1 MRQKNMGKVIILCM
15 CLMVGNILSPA
26 ISHAQEANVQVEPRA
41 EYITSCGAELTISD
55 SGIAACKGSVRG
67 TAGVSSTYVKI
78 TLQQYVSG
86 VWQDVKSWEE
96 SSSGRSVSIS
106 NTYQVSK
113 GTYRVVATCQANSE
127 VKEVISASETY

>member
-1 MRQKNMGKVIILCM
+1 MRQKCMGKVIILCM
-15 CLMVGNILSPA
+15 CLMVGNVLSPA

-41 EYITSCGAELTISD
+41 EYITSYGAELTISD

-86 VWQDVKSWEE
+86 
-96 SSSGRSVSIS
+96 
-106 NTYQVSK
+106 
-113 GTYRVVATCQANSE
+113 A
-127 VKEVISASETY
+127 